1 MGILEQT
8 LTQELGAQLG
18 KLNRLDKDI
27 ATINSG
33 LAVAALGADGGK
45 ASIDRLERLEWERP
59 ALQATVDA
67 LRTEIAAA
75 IKKERRY

>member
-75 IKKERRY
+75 IKKERCY